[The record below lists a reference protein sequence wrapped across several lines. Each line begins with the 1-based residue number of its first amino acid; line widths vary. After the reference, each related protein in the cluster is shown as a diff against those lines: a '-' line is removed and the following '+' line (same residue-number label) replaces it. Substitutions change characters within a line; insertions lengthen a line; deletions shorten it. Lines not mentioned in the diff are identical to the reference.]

1 MQNTS
6 KLGED
11 RDITGLVPA
20 LVTLISI
27 AIVWLVFGAEAAFKW
42 AFLAFCVFASFALV
56 AYLRTRNIGYMAS
69 TFYLLACGL
78 MLAVKTGFIPGD
90 RRVAPAFA
98 ILFMVSV
105 IFLVFMLLTRQWKW
119 RGRDI
124 LELAAQ
130 PVDEVVEGYTA
141 RPHPAG
147 KAEYKRNEITD
158 FANFARRKLIAWTFV
173 ERDRVVFSLVKMG
186 DEFGYLF
193 SPNRGY
199 DGTTWVA
206 FDNEG
211 NITVNI
217 SEADYLG
224 FREDFDFD
232 RLCSSLAD
240 VFVDF
245 LDMHRKGQDTRIM
258 DRLDAMKI
266 GLFS

>member
-1 MQNTS
+1 M
-6 KLGED
+6 
-11 RDITGLVPA
+11 TGVQTCA
-20 LVTLISI
+20 LPIL
-27 AIVWLVFGAEAAFKW
+27 
-42 AFLAFCVFASFALV
+42 FLAFVLW
-56 AYLRTRNIGYMAS
+56 
-69 TFYLLACGL
+69 
-78 MLAVKTGFIPGD
+78 
-90 RRVAPAFA
+90 
-98 ILFMVSV
+98 
-105 IFLVFMLLTRQWKW
+105 TRQAKW

-147 KAEYKRNEITD
+147 KAEYTRSEILD

-186 DEFGYLF
+186 NEFGYLF

>member
-1 MQNTS
+1 
-6 KLGED
+6 
-11 RDITGLVPA
+11 
-20 LVTLISI
+20 
-27 AIVWLVFGAEAAFKW
+27 
-42 AFLAFCVFASFALV
+42 
-56 AYLRTRNIGYMAS
+56 MAS
-69 TFYLLACGL
+69 TFSLVACCL
-78 MLAVKTGFIPGD
+78 ILAVKTGFIPGD
-90 RRVAPAFA
+90 KTVAPAFA
-98 ILFMVSV
+98 ILFMVSI
-105 IFLVFMLLTRQWKW
+105 IFLIFMLLTRQTKW

-130 PVDEVVEGYTA
+130 PVDEIVEGYTA

-147 KAEYKRNEITD
+147 KAEYTRNEIMD

-186 DEFGYLF
+186 SEYGYLF

-217 SEADYLG
+217 SEADYLT

-245 LDMHRKGQDTRIM
+245 LEMHRKGQDTRIM

>member
-20 LVTLISI
+20 LVTLVLI
-27 AIVWLVFGAEAAFKW
+27 AVVWLLLGAEAAFKC
-42 AFLAFCVFASFALV
+42 AFLAFCVFTSFALV

-69 TFYLLACGL
+69 TFYLLACSL
-78 MLAVKTGFIPGD
+78 MLAVRTGFIPGD
-90 RRVAPAFA
+90 RTVAPAFA
-98 ILFMVSV
+98 ILLMVSI
-105 IFLVFMLLTRQWKW
+105 IFLVFMLLTRQTKW

-130 PVDEVVEGYTA
+130 PVDEVIEGYTA

-147 KAEYKRNEITD
+147 KAEYTRNEITD

-173 ERDRVVFSLVKMG
+173 ERDRVIFVPVKMG
-186 DEFGYLF
+186 NEFGYLF

-199 DGTTWVA
+199 DGATWVA

-217 SEADYLG
+217 SEADYLA

>member
-1 MQNTS
+1 MRFHETKRSSFGYAFGYVIGNPTPRRFPLGAVFLDRQNS
-6 KLGED
+6 
-11 RDITGLVPA
+11 LVRPSGRGSFR
-20 LVTLISI
+20 VTVES
-27 AIVWLVFGAEAAFKW
+27 
-42 AFLAFCVFASFALV
+42 
-56 AYLRTRNIGYMAS
+56 
-69 TFYLLACGL
+69 
-78 MLAVKTGFIPGD
+78 P
-90 RRVAPAFA
+90 PAFA
-98 ILFMVSV
+98 ILFMVSFF
-105 IFLVFMLLTRQWKW
+105 FLVFMVTTRQWKW

-147 KAEYKRNEITD
+147 KAEYTRKEIMD

-206 FDNEG
+206 FDNGG